1 MVSQA
6 AGVSVVVLGGTG
18 SLGRH
23 ISEVFEAEGA
33 RVLTVSR
40 AAAGRLSDGRHIC
53 LDLTGTS
60 PARLAGVLAG
70 AGADIVVNAAGL
82 AWGGGEE
89 ELGAANAGLVR
100 GLVEAV
106 SGLAHRPR
114 VIQLGTVHEYGP
126 VAPGMAITEGLPPAP
141 VSVYGRTKLLGAEAM
156 LRAARSG
163 AVDGTVLRIANVY
176 GPGAPRTSL
185 LGTVAHHLAETARG
199 RSAEGALRLA
209 PLTARRDFV
218 DIRDVGQAVLA
229 AAVAPRVA
237 RTGAWIVNVGSGRA
251 SPVRALVDRMIEL
264 SGAEAPVVERAGSS
278 PESPGSR
285 GGLGGPGGPGPA
297 GSGADWQL
305 LDISA
310 ARRLLGWRP
319 RYRADRSLRDQLTA
333 AGLPPDRVSRAVRA
347 GGGSVRSVR
356 NG

>member
-6 AGVSVVVLGGTG
+6 AGMSAVVLGGTG
-18 SLGRH
+18 SLGRR

-40 AAAGRLSDGRHIC
+40 SAAGRPSGGRHIC
-53 LDLTGTS
+53 LDLTGTP
-60 PARLAGVLAG
+60 PARLAAVLAG

-89 ELGAANAGLVR
+89 ELAAANAGLVR
-100 GLVEAV
+100 HLVEAV
-106 SGLAHRPR
+106 AALAHRPR
-114 VIQLGTVHEYGP
+114 LVQLGTVHEYGP
-126 VAPGMAITEGLPPAP
+126 VAPGTAITEGLPPAP
-141 VSVYGRTKLLGAEAM
+141 VSAYGRTKLLGAEAV
-156 LRAARSG
+156 LRAARTG
-163 AVDGTVLRIANVY
+163 AVDGTVLRIANVH

-185 LGTVAHHLAETARG
+185 LGAVAHHLAETARG
-199 RSAEGALRLA
+199 RSAQGALRLA

-229 AAVAPRVA
+229 AATAPRTDAVL
-237 RTGAWIVNVGSGRA
+237 GAVVNIGSGRA
-251 SPVRALVDRMIEL
+251 VAVRELVDRMIEL
-264 SGAEAPVVERAGSS
+264 SGVEAPVVERAGSR
-278 PESPGSR
+278 PGSPA
-285 GGLGGPGGPGPA
+285 GSGGPGPA

-319 RYRADRSLRDQLTA
+319 VYGMDRSLRDQLAA

-347 GGGSVRSVR
+347 AGGSVRPVR